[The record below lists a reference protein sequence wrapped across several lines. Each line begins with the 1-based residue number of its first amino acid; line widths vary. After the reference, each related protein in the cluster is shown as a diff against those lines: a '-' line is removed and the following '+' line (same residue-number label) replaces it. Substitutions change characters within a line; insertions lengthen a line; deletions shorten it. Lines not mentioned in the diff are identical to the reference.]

1 MIALVT
7 VLTDHIGGIFYPDMI
22 ALRVIGRIAF
32 PIYCFLLVQGFLHT
46 SNLKKYM
53 IRMGVFALLSEVP
66 FDLARTGYWLDLGRQ
81 NVFITLFLGLCCM
94 TIYRLSEQTQQPI
107 LMVSGILAVCILSQ
121 LIRADYQW
129 LGILLIMIFYIWKT
143 SKLICYAAFITVTS
157 VYCLTVMSWLQAASI
172 CALIPIYW
180 YNGKR
185 GKYSFRYV
193 FYFFYPVHLF
203 ILYFVSFYCK

>member
-1 MIALVT
+1 MV
-7 VLTDHIGGIFYPDMI
+7 
-22 ALRVIGRIAF
+22 
-32 PIYCFLLVQGFLHT
+32 
-46 SNLKKYM
+46 
-53 IRMGVFALLSEVP
+53 RMGVFALLSEVP
-66 FDLARTGYWLDLGRQ
+66 FDLARAGYWLDLSRQ

-94 TIYRLSEQTQQPI
+94 TIYRLSEKKQQPVI
-107 LMVSGILAVCILSQ
+107 MVSGILAVCILSQ

-143 SKLICYAAFITVTS
+143 SKLICYTAFITVTS
-157 VYCLTVMSWLQAASI
+157 IYCLTVMSWLQAASV

-193 FYFFYPVHLF
+193 FYFFYPVHLL
-203 ILYFVSFYCK
+203 ILYFIAFYCK

>member
-7 VLTDHIGGIFYPDMI
+7 MLTDHIGAIFYPDMI

-53 IRMGVFALLSEVP
+53 IRMGVFTLLSEVP
-66 FDLARTGYWLDLGRQ
+66 FDLARTGYWLDLDRQ

-94 TIYRLSEQTQQPI
+94 TIYRLSEQKQQPI

-129 LGILLIMIFYIWKT
+129 LGILLVMIFYIWQT
-143 SKLICYAAFITVTS
+143 SKLICYTAFITVTS
-157 VYCLTVMSWLQAASI
+157 ACRLAFIFAECLQWADECSVVACLRCCHNIAHTEEILSENQRTA
-172 CALIPIYW
+172 
-180 YNGKR
+180 
-185 GKYSFRYV
+185 
-193 FYFFYPVHLF
+193 FFF
-203 ILYFVSFYCK
+203 

>member
-1 MIALVT
+1 
-7 VLTDHIGGIFYPDMI
+7 
-22 ALRVIGRIAF
+22 
-32 PIYCFLLVQGFLHT
+32 
-46 SNLKKYM
+46 M

-129 LGILLIMIFYIWKT
+129 LGILLIMIFI
-143 SKLICYAAFITVTS
+143 F
-157 VYCLTVMSWLQAASI
+157 
-172 CALIPIYW
+172 
-180 YNGKR
+180 GK
-185 GKYSFRYV
+185 
-193 FYFFYPVHLF
+193 HLN
-203 ILYFVSFYCK
+203 

>member
-1 MIALVT
+1 
-7 VLTDHIGGIFYPDMI
+7 
-22 ALRVIGRIAF
+22 
-32 PIYCFLLVQGFLHT
+32 
-46 SNLKKYM
+46 M

-157 VYCLTVMSWLQAASI
+157 VYCLTVMSWLQATSI
-172 CALIPIYW
+172 CALIPIYC

-193 FYFFYPVHLF
+193 FYFFLSRS
-203 ILYFVSFYCK
+203 FVYIIFCFFLLQITVSNDRSLQTKKCHDTLIT

>member
-1 MIALVT
+1 
-7 VLTDHIGGIFYPDMI
+7 
-22 ALRVIGRIAF
+22 
-32 PIYCFLLVQGFLHT
+32 
-46 SNLKKYM
+46 
-53 IRMGVFALLSEVP
+53 
-66 FDLARTGYWLDLGRQ
+66 
-81 NVFITLFLGLCCM
+81 M

-143 SKLICYAAFITVTS
+143 SKLICYAAFIKVTS

-180 YNGKR
+180 YNGKKR
-185 GKYSFRYV
+185 KILVSICILFSIRSFVYII
-193 FYFFYPVHLF
+193 FCFFLLQ
-203 ILYFVSFYCK
+203 ITVSK

>member
-1 MIALVT
+1 MLI
-7 VLTDHIGGIFYPDMI
+7 DHIGAMFYLDI
-22 ALRVIGRIAF
+22 TVLRVIGRVAF

-53 IRMGVFALLSEVP
+53 LRMGALALLSEVP
-66 FDLARTGYWLDLGRQ
+66 FDLARTGYWLDLSRQ

-94 TIYRLSEQTQQPI
+94 TLYHLAEKKQQPI
-107 LMVSGILAVCILSQ
+107 IMASGILAVCILSQ

-143 SKLICYAAFITVTS
+143 SKLICYAAFIIVIS
-157 VYCLTVMSWLQAASI
+157 VYCLIVMSWLQAASV
-172 CALIPIYW
+172 CALIPIYF

-185 GKYSFRYV
+185 GKYSFRYI
-193 FYFFYPVHLF
+193 FYFFYPVHLLIFYF
-203 ILYFVSFYCK
+203 ISYYCKNPT

>member
-1 MIALVT
+1 MLI
-7 VLTDHIGGIFYPDMI
+7 DHIGAIFYPDII

-53 IRMGVFALLSEVP
+53 VRMGVFAILSEVP
-66 FDLARTGYWLDLGRQ
+66 FDLARTGCWMDLEKQ

-94 TIYRLSEQTQQPI
+94 TIYRLSEQKQQPV
-107 LMVSGILAVCILSQ
+107 LMASGILAVCILSQ

-129 LGILLIMIFYIWKT
+129 LGILLIMIFYIWQT
-143 SKLICYAAFITVTS
+143 SKLVCYTVFITVTS

-193 FYFFYPVHLF
+193 FYFFYPVHLL
-203 ILYFVSFYCK
+203 ILYFISFYCK